1 MVMIHLHPIMGTTMS
16 KKITRP
22 EQQVPKAHLTV
33 AVPKLQEILFEGRDY
48 PRYFAPYRYSAEL
61 MKIYKILV
69 DSPSVWENSIKY
81 ELNPEEKLHLVFGT
95 DYRHIYTYEVIEEF
109 FLNFGEFKNQN
120 EIAGIEFQRAAR
132 TLRVG
137 DQLLIRKDT
146 RDEELKVDVQILTG
160 GLFQDFTEDWKVLTM
175 DTIDVGHIRKYLK
188 LIDSDGM
195 NE

>member
-1 MVMIHLHPIMGTTMS
+1 MS
-16 KKITRP
+16 
-22 EQQVPKAHLTV
+22 L
-33 AVPKLQEILFEGRDY
+33 
-48 PRYFAPYRYSAEL
+48 
-61 MKIYKILV
+61 
-69 DSPSVWENSIKY
+69 
-81 ELNPEEKLHLVFGT
+81 
-95 DYRHIYTYEVIEEF
+95 
-109 FLNFGEFKNQN
+109 KNQN